1 MWGYA
6 PGVYGGVTADPGSPR
21 RQQGSAQPPR
31 LHRSGRTPDMTG
43 YLIADVTDVKDAS
56 LYQRYKPL
64 VPASLQAF
72 NGTSLTRGG
81 SVTVLEGS
89 WHPER
94 IVVVRFDSAAR
105 AMQWWASDEYREA
118 RGMRQAA
125 TETNMIVVEGVA

>member
-1 MWGYA
+1 
-6 PGVYGGVTADPGSPR
+6 
-21 RQQGSAQPPR
+21 
-31 LHRSGRTPDMTG
+31 MTG

-56 LYQRYKPL
+56 LYERYKPL

-72 NGTSLTRGG
+72 TGTYLTRSG
-81 SVTVLEGS
+81 SVTALEGS

-94 IVVVRFDSAAR
+94 IVVVSFESAAR
-105 AMQWWASDEYREA
+105 GMQWWASDEYREA

>member
-1 MWGYA
+1 
-6 PGVYGGVTADPGSPR
+6 
-21 RQQGSAQPPR
+21 
-31 LHRSGRTPDMTG
+31 MTG

-72 NGTSLTRGG
+72 NGTYLARGG

-118 RGMRQAA
+118 RGLRQAS

>member
-1 MWGYA
+1 M
-6 PGVYGGVTADPGSPR
+6 P
-21 RQQGSAQPPR
+21 
-31 LHRSGRTPDMTG
+31 G

-56 LYQRYKPL
+56 LYERYKPL

-72 NGTSLTRGG
+72 SGIYLTRSG

-94 IVVVRFDSAAR
+94 IVVVRFESAAR

-118 RGMRQAA
+118 RGMRKAA

>member
-1 MWGYA
+1 
-6 PGVYGGVTADPGSPR
+6 
-21 RQQGSAQPPR
+21 
-31 LHRSGRTPDMTG
+31 MTG

-72 NGTSLTRGG
+72 NSTYLARGG
-81 SVTVLEGS
+81 SVTVPEGS

-94 IVVVRFDSAAR
+94 IAVVRFDSPAR

-118 RGMRQAA
+118 RGLRQAL